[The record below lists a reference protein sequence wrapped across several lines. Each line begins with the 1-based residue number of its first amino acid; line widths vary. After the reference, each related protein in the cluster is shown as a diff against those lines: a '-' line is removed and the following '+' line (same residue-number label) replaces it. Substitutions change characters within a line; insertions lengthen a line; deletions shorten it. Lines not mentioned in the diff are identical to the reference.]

1 MVVSW
6 ADEALQNCGP
16 GPLSYVANS
25 LASGKF
31 SVSRC
36 FERRILR
43 WLQAGT
49 ERRHARLRRAL
60 LKQDQRLDEIF
71 AFSGSSE

>member
-1 MVVSW
+1 VSW
-6 ADEALQNCGP
+6 ADDALQKCGP
-16 GPLSYVANS
+16 GPARYVANG
-25 LASGKF
+25 LASGKL
-31 SVSRC
+31 SLNRG
-36 FERRILR
+36 FEGRVLR
-43 WLQAGT
+43 WLQAAT